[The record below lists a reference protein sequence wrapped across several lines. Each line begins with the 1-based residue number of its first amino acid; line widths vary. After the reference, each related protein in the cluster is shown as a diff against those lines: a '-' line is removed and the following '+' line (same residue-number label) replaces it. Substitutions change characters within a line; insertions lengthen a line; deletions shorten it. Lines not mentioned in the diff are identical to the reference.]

1 LLQRGAQ
8 PGKQQV
14 WFPGHPPQQ
23 SLAGLHSQIDFWQ
36 MSRLLAQTLPG
47 QHG

>member
-1 LLQRGAQ
+1 
-8 PGKQQV
+8 
-14 WFPGHPPQQ
+14 
-23 SLAGLHSQIDFWQ
+23 LAVLHSQIDFWQ